1 MNFSTIAK
9 ALLPKNSPLLSKVDQ
24 AQQIAAQ
31 FSQSKSGV
39 LDLIRQY
46 NIGQERLQQ
55 AVQTL
60 NNPLV
65 SGLLNRFQPGLPD
78 KLRSAASEISAEMPT
93 QGQSQ
98 AQQALPSGAP
108 QAQSA
113 SSSDVDALRKRLSQF

>member
-65 SGLLNRFQPGLPD
+65 SGLLNRVQPGLPD
-78 KLRSAASEISAEMPT
+78 KLRSAASEISAQIPA
-93 QGQSQ
+93 QGQNQ
-98 AQQALPSGAP
+98 GQQAIQTAGEQTG
-108 QAQSA
+108 QA
-113 SSSDVDALRKRLSQF
+113 SSDVDALRKRLSQF